1 LRACCCSLCLL
12 ATAAAG
18 PASSELATLR
28 QASKTVTTSLNNSRH
43 TLGQQQLQAMQQQHH
58 AAASPAAPGSSSGQ
72 SYLSLLPA
80 VAALQSALGVAGEP
94 PTSREQLQQ
103 ELCKLCGVLGVPV
116 SADMLASPAAMA
128 ATISRLKTQIGI

>member
-1 LRACCCSLCLL
+1 VRFHCSSR
-12 ATAAAG
+12 AAG
-18 PASSELATLR
+18 AASAELATLL

-43 TLGQQQLQAMQQQHH
+43 SLGQQQLQAMQQQHQHH
-58 AAASPAAPGSSSGQ
+58 AAASPVPSGSSSGQ

-80 VAALQSALGVAGEP
+80 LAALQSALGVTSEP
-94 PTSREQLQQ
+94 TTSREQLQQ
-103 ELCKLCGVLGVPV
+103 ELRKLCGVLGVAV